1 MVKRINMTQLRSKL
15 RQAQSKQRQAISRY
29 NQKVRDLKRTIYN
42 YNRQVRA
49 YNARQRA
56 NQQRLRMELA
66 KLQRQSTTRYVT
78 FRTSVTTV
86 HRAYTSLEESASRRA
101 LTPQENFFLDLSERE
116 VANSIEVLNTLLDS
130 ERMPYD
136 EGRLE
141 TLQQTSITDE
151 IAIVSEELDSR
162 WRGALYSLSPRN
174 PDAARHFC
182 ASSREIFT
190 GILELKAPDDA
201 VLTTMPDCSTTD
213 RGNPTRRSKI
223 RYLLQAKEAE
233 FGALVEFVDTDVQN
247 ILDLFDL
254 LNAGAHGE
262 AGQYDLCQLLAIK
275 QRVEDGLVFLSRIAA

>member
-1 MVKRINMTQLRSKL
+1 
-15 RQAQSKQRQAISRY
+15 
-29 NQKVRDLKRTIYN
+29 
-42 YNRQVRA
+42 
-49 YNARQRA
+49 
-56 NQQRLRMELA
+56 MELA

-78 FRTSVTTV
+78 FRASVTTV
-86 HRAYTSLEESASRRA
+86 HSAYTSLEESASRRV

-116 VANSIEVLNTLLDS
+116 AANNIEVLNTLLDPES
-130 ERMPYD
+130 VPYD

-141 TLQQTSITDE
+141 TLQQTTITDE
-151 IAIVSEELDSR
+151 IAIVSDELDSR

-174 PDAARHFC
+174 PDASRHFC

-190 GILELKAPDDA
+190 GILELKAPDEA
-201 VLTTMPDCSTTD
+201 VVTAMPDCSTTD

-233 FGALVEFVDTDVQN
+233 FGALVEFIDADVQN

-262 AGQYDLCQLLAIK
+262 AGRYDLRQLLAIK